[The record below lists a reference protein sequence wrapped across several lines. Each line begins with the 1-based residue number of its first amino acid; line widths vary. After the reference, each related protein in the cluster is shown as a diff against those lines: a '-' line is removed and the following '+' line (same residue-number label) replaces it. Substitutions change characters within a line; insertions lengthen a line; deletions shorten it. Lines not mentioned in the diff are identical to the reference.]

1 VVKAKKWISVI
12 ILALSL
18 AFSAIGTTSADLVD
32 KENMAFYSIARTVIL
47 GVVGSAILDKT
58 IESTESSPLFLS
70 AP

>member
-1 VVKAKKWISVI
+1 MFSFF
-12 ILALSL
+12 
-18 AFSAIGTTSADLVD
+18 AFSALETASIEISDRQNV
-32 KENMAFYSIARTVIL
+32 AFYSIARTVIL